1 LVTQTIGEN
10 NMTNKLL
17 GIIAINLTIITG
29 LLALQAIPTATAH
42 TGENDWYSERYEYG
56 FKSAVE
62 SIVEDCQVSFETS
75 IRC

>member
-1 LVTQTIGEN
+1 
-10 NMTNKLL
+10 MTDKLL

-42 TGENDWYSERYEYG
+42 TGENDWYSERYESG

-62 SIVEDCQVSFETS
+62 SIVDDKLFYCS
-75 IRC
+75 IDGDPDWGYDLSCY